1 MPTIELVLPN
11 PHTAQKEVLRSQR
24 RFNVV
29 NCGRRR
35 FGKTTLG
42 INVLL
47 GPALEGKPVGWF
59 APTYKILIP
68 VWRELAQ
75 LLSPITT
82 RRSDQEHRIELIT
95 GGVVEMWSLD
105 SGDSA
110 RSRAYARIVID
121 EAARTPQLERSWTQD
136 IRPTLSDYQGDAWFL
151 STPRGMNYFHT
162 LYQRGQDEKETDWAS
177 WQMPTSE
184 NPHIAPEEI
193 ASARKELPAIV
204 FSQEYLAAFVAD
216 GSGVF
221 RKVADAAIAEPQEK
235 PIPGHEYM
243 VSVDWG
249 KIADWTVLSVWD
261 VTMRAIVAIERFQQI
276 DYTVQMGR
284 LQAVCERFKP
294 TALAPEKNSMGEPLI
309 EQLARAAWC
318 PPILLP
324 FTTTNASK
332 AVAVESFALGLEQSL
347 ITFIDDPVL
356 VAELYAFEGKRLPSG
371 LIRYGAPEGGHDDA
385 AMSAIIGWYTIVGGT
400 GPEKSVEVYDE
411 PVYVSLY

>member
-1 MPTIELVLPN
+1 MPTIELTLPKPHAAQTTVLS
-11 PHTAQKEVLRSQR
+11 EQR

-29 NCGRRR
+29 CCGRR

-42 INVLL
+42 SHIIIE
-47 GPALEGKPVGWF
+47 PALEGKPVGWF

-68 VWRELAQ
+68 VWRELAT
-75 LLSPITT
+75 LLAPITS

-121 EAARTPQLERSWTQD
+121 EAARTPQLERSWTED

-162 LYQRGQDEKETDWAS
+162 LYQRGLDTTDPDWAC
-177 WQMPTSE
+177 WKMPTSA
-184 NPHIAPEEI
+184 NPHIAPAEI
-193 ASARKELPAIV
+193 ESARKELPAIV
-204 FSQEYLAAFVAD
+204 FAQEYLAEFVAD

-221 RKVADAAIAEPQEK
+221 RRVADAAIAEPQEK
-235 PIPGHEYM
+235 PIDGHEYLI
-243 VSVDWG
+243 SVDWG

-261 VTMRAIVAIERFQQI
+261 VNLRAIVWIERFQQI

-284 LQAVCERFKP
+284 LQALCQRFKP

-309 EQLARAAWC
+309 EQLARSTWC

-332 AVAVESFALGLEQSL
+332 AVAVESFALGLEQTL

-371 LIRYGAPEGGHDDA
+371 MIRYGAPEGGHDDA

-400 GPEKSVEVYDE
+400 GPEKSIEVYDE
-411 PVYVSLY
+411 PVSISTY